1 MKLLKLYLAAL
12 GSCLALGAS
21 AQRGSCG
28 TNVSWV
34 LENGTLT
41 ISGDG
46 NMSNFNSP
54 QFSNL
59 PSWYIYKDNITKVIV
74 EGGVRHVG
82 DYAFYG
88 YTNLEEVIFEEGVK
102 SIGGYAFY
110 NCEGIKELQFP
121 ASMEVISGR
130 HDEKKESSSKISTRG
145 LAGNGT
151 ASKSSC
157 AFYGCDGLTHVTIP
171 KDVVI
176 VGSQTFQNC
185 LNLKN
190 VTWNVANYPSS
201 YGFTIGGTICFTNY
215 SKNNS
220 PFTGCHLTNFTFG
233 NEVDSIP
240 GGLLYGQSE
249 LANITFSGKTEFV
262 GKDAFWGTKWYQQL
276 ADGMVYIDQNA
287 YSYKGYMQ
295 TPTEIIIPEGIRTI
309 TEGAFTK
316 QTYLTKITIP
326 STLTSMESQVF
337 DGCRSLGEV
346 IWNAEDCKIV
356 SSLGQTALYS
366 ITFGPKVR
374 NIPRGICKNCS
385 YITDLSFPESV
396 TSIGSEAFYGCSG
409 LKKIDFSNNIKEIQS
424 SAFYQCTKLS
434 EIILP
439 DSLQTIGEW
448 AFNGCTNLSEITLP
462 DSLQTIGEWAFNRCT
477 ALKKITIPEKV
488 ELIDEYAF
496 SSTNLNEVIFNA
508 KNCTI
513 NSADSYSLTFP
524 NTITYLEFGDQVQ
537 SIPNNLC
544 KFLTELTSLKVGKN
558 LQTMPYNCFSA
569 SKKLE
574 SVEWNAVNMEKANT
588 PFASTLTQI
597 SFGKDVIRI
606 PNSLCSGLT
615 QLTSVTLPDSLREI
629 GEYAFQGSGITSIQ
643 IPEKVRVIETGN
655 FSNCKSLKEITL
667 NPEIETLGTSAF
679 YNCTALEEINIPN
692 NVDSIGSSAFSNCT
706 TLTTVTIPDRVRTIG
721 NYAFSGCSQLK
732 DLSIGKSV
740 QEIGSNAFEKCSA
753 LDSVYWNA
761 ENYLKENNMLPL
773 GFSKITFGKDVKRIP
788 ARICLNNSNLVQVN
802 MADHIETIGESA
814 FNGCSSLKNIEIPVS
829 LKNIGSSAFAY
840 TGLSSLF
847 IPSTVESLDSYAF
860 ANNEN
865 LEQVI
870 LVKDPFKH
878 PYGLFSNCNNL
889 KAIYLPDGMN
899 FYQNYEWSIYGDK
912 IKSMVTFE
920 DTYVY
925 SGKNIEMV
933 PSYQMPEGYEIKDWT
948 HDDAPKD
955 AGKYDLSNSFTV
967 EGPHPFNFDM
977 NLHCL
982 IQPKDLLVKTKDYRK
997 LYGEKNPEF
1006 ELEYEG
1012 FVEGEDASV
1021 LTELPVAFCDATEES
1036 DAYSAFQIII
1046 SGGSAQNYLLNY
1058 DNYSILYI
1066 DPAKQSIT
1074 WEQNLSNL
1082 HIGDEVVLEG
1092 TSTSGEAVIF
1102 ELNEEDEDKA
1112 AIEYSDDD
1120 VFTLKCLKA
1129 GTITITA
1136 YLYNMNSNYEY
1147 AEPVIKTLTI
1157 QGTVGINNNHTD
1169 LLKVFGGKGNIIVS
1183 GLKNEDRVRVHT
1195 LDGTLLYDK
1204 ESTETTMQ
1212 IPVNRSGIYLVQV
1225 NGKIMKISVK

>member
-1 MKLLKLYLAAL
+1 MKLLKLYLTAL

-46 NMSNFNSP
+46 NMSDFGSP
-54 QFSNL
+54 QYSNL

-74 EGGVRHVG
+74 EGGVKHVG

-88 YTNLEEVIFEEGVK
+88 YTNLKEVIFEEGVK

-110 NCEGIKELQFP
+110 NCEGIKEINFP
-121 ASMEVISGR
+121 SSMKIISGT
-130 HDEKKESSSKISTRG
+130 HNTDEDKPSEISTYG
-145 LAGNGT
+145 LGGTGT
-151 ASKSSC
+151 ASMSSE
-157 AFYGCDGLTHVTIP
+157 AFRGCNGLTSITIP
-171 KDVVI
+171 SGVI
-176 VGSQTFQNC
+176 GVGYNTFENC

-190 VTWNVANYPSS
+190 VNWNVANYPT
-201 YGFTIGGTICFTNY
+201 YGFSMSLSGGYLNY
-215 SKNNS
+215 GKTSS

-262 GKDAFWGTKWYQQL
+262 GKDAFYGTVWYNLL
-276 ADGMVYIDQNA
+276 ADGMVYIDHSA
-287 YSYKGYMQ
+287 YTYKGKMQ
-295 TPTEIIIPEGIRTI
+295 TPTEIVIPEGIRTI
-309 TEGAFTK
+309 TEGAFAN
-316 QTYLTKITIP
+316 QTYLTKVTTP
-326 STLTSMESQVF
+326 STLTYMEVDVF
-337 DGCRSLGEV
+337 EGCRSLGEI
-346 IWNAEDCKIV
+346 IWNAEDCKIGNAP
-356 SSLGQTALYS
+356 LGQTALYS

-374 NIPRGICKNCS
+374 KIPSYLCKDCN
-385 YITDLSFPESV
+385 YITDVTLPESV
-396 TSIGSEAFYGCSG
+396 ISIGSEAFYNCSG
-409 LKKIDFSNNIKEIQS
+409 LENVHFSNNIKEIQG
-424 SAFYQCTKLS
+424 SAFRNCSKLS
-434 EIILP
+434 DIVLP
-439 DSLQTIGEW
+439 DSLQTIGND
-448 AFNGCTNLSEITLP
+448 AFES
-462 DSLQTIGEWAFNRCT
+462 CT

-488 ELIDEYAF
+488 ELIDKYAF
-496 SSTNLNEVIFNA
+496 SYTNLNEVIFNA
-508 KNCTI
+508 RNCII
-513 NSADSYSLTFP
+513 NSTSSYIPTFP
-524 NTITYLEFGDQVQ
+524 KTITHLEFGDQVQ

-544 KFLTELTSLKVGKN
+544 KPLTELTSLKVGRN
-558 LQTMPYNCFSA
+558 VQSMPYNCFSA
-569 SKKLE
+569 SKKLA
-574 SVEWNAVNMEKANT
+574 SVEWNAVNMEEANT

-597 SFGKDVIRI
+597 SFGKDVERI
-606 PNSLCSGLT
+606 PSALCKGLE
-615 QLTSVTLPDSLREI
+615 QLSSIVLPDSLKEI
-629 GEYAFQGSGITSIQ
+629 GENAFFGSGITSIQ
-643 IPEKVRVIETGN
+643 IPEKVRVIETGT
-655 FSNCKSLKEITL
+655 FSYCESLKGITL
-667 NPEIETLGTSAF
+667 NPEIETLGKSAF
-679 YNCTALEEINIPN
+679 YKCTALEEINIPN
-692 NVDSIGSSAFSNCT
+692 NVDSIGSSAFSYCT
-706 TLTTVTIPDRVRTIG
+706 ALTSVTIPDRVRIIEEYTF
-721 NYAFSGCSQLK
+721 ADCSQIK
-732 DLSIGKSV
+732 DLSIGKGV
-740 QEIGSNAFEKCSA
+740 QEIGSNAFYNCSA

-761 ENYLKENNMLPL
+761 ENYLQENNILPQ

-802 MADHIETIGESA
+802 MSDHIETIGESA
-814 FNGCSSLKNIEIPVS
+814 FNGCSSLKNIEFPAS

-955 AGKYDLSNSFTV
+955 AGEYDLSNSFTV
-967 EGPHPFNFDM
+967 EGPHPFNFDI

-1021 LTELPVAFCDATEES
+1021 FTELPVAFCDATEES
-1036 DAYSAFQIII
+1036 DADSSFQIII

-1058 DNYSILYI
+1058 DNYSRLYI

-1074 WEQNLSNL
+1074 WEQDLSSL

-1112 AIEYSDDD
+1112 AIEYSEND
-1120 VFTLKCLKA
+1120 VFTLKCLKT

-1136 YLYNMNSNYEY
+1136 YLHNMNSNYEY
-1147 AEPVIKTLTI
+1147 AEPVIRTLTI
-1157 QGTVGINNNHTD
+1157 QGTVGINNNHTES
-1169 LLKVFGGKGNIIVS
+1169 LKVSGGKGKIIVS
-1183 GLKNEDRVRVHT
+1183 GLKDEDRVRVHT

-1212 IPVNRSGIYLVQV
+1212 IPVNRSGIYMVQV